1 MTVAAAARGRAE
13 RDQHSV
19 LAESVEPV
27 TDALPGRRRR
37 LNVIAKSS
45 SAVLVTVQRG
55 QVPVNG
61 HGLAVM
67 AYLSWCAA
75 GGA

>member
-1 MTVAAAARGRAE
+1 MSWLFFSLEQPRLPGMTLAAAARGRAE

-45 SAVLVTVQRG
+45 SAVLVT
-55 QVPVNG
+55 
-61 HGLAVM
+61 
-67 AYLSWCAA
+67 
-75 GGA
+75 